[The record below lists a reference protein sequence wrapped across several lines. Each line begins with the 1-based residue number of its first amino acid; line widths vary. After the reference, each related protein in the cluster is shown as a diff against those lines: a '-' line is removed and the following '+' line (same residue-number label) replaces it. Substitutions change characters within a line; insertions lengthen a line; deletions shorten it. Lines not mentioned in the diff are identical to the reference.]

1 MRRPGLVNWD
11 HMSLSRRNLRDAH
24 RIVVKLGTHVVTTNG
39 VQLAV
44 DRLQALLR
52 SVVRLRS
59 AGREIVLVSSGAV
72 GMGMQVLG
80 LKDRPRSLGLRQACA
95 AVGQGNLIGFY
106 TQAFAAFGIT
116 AAQVL
121 LTQEDL
127 GDRDRA
133 LCLRTT
139 LMRLLELGVV
149 PVLNENDSVSVREL
163 VDHQRAEASSFARS
177 APPLPVMAPSGTR
190 SARVSFAGPPVD
202 AVAPLVFGEPV
213 FGDNDGLSARVA
225 VSLDADL
232 LVLLTNVDGLFTAN
246 PATDPTARRLAEI
259 SVVDEAVMALA
270 SGGSNGG
277 TGGMASKLEAAR
289 LANDEGTAVLIA
301 SGAEP
306 EVLERA
312 LAGEDLGTLLT
323 GTEHRG
329 ARWRRIA
336 VAARRQGALI
346 VNDGA
351 LRALTAKKA
360 SLLPIGVVSV
370 DGEFEK
376 GDVVEIRDGSGRV
389 HGRGLVNYPADS
401 CRRLVGRRSDEIEA
415 ILGWHGYDAVITRD
429 NLVMGAV

>member
-1 MRRPGLVNWD
+1 
-11 HMSLSRRNLRDAH
+11 
-24 RIVVKLGTHVVTTNG
+24 
-39 VQLAV
+39 
-44 DRLQALLR
+44 
-52 SVVRLRS
+52 
-59 AGREIVLVSSGAV
+59 
-72 GMGMQVLG
+72 
-80 LKDRPRSLGLRQACA
+80 LRQACA

-106 TQAFAAFGIT
+106 TQAFAAFGVT

-163 VDHQRAEASSFARS
+163 VEHQRMQTSSGADGGQTARS
-177 APPLPVMAPSGTR
+177 IHAPGSTGTGQALDSSSAP
-190 SARVSFAGPPVD
+190 A
-202 AVAPLVFGEPV
+202 

-232 LVLLTNVDGLFTAN
+232 LVLLTNVSGLFTAN
-246 PATDPTARRLAEI
+246 PNLDVAARRLGEI
-259 SVVDEAVMALA
+259 TLVDDAVMSLA
-270 SGGSNGG
+270 SGGSAGG

-289 LANDEGTAVLIA
+289 LANEEGTAVLIA

-306 EVLERA
+306 GILERA
-312 LAGEDLGTLLT
+312 LDGEDLGTLIT
-323 GTEHRG
+323 GAERRG

-336 VAARRQGALI
+336 VSTRQRGALV

-351 LRALTAKKA
+351 LRALGAKKA

-370 DGEFEK
+370 EGEFEK

-389 HGRGLVNYPADS
+389 HGRGLVNYPAEA
-401 CRRLVGRRSDEIEA
+401 CRRLVGRQSDEIEA